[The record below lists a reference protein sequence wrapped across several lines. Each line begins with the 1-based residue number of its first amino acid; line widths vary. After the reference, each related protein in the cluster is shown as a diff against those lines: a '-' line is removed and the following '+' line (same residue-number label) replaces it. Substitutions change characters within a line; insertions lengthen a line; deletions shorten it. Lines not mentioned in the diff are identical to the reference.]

1 MGDPIP
7 ILTFLNVVGLFKA
20 FKFMVLVFS
29 SLSLPLS
36 LAFSHT
42 LSLAHSFSFTRLSYQ
57 LKGTTD
63 KLVDTQLDGSV
74 DTWDLVRL
82 LHFKQNAK
90 SCRVSSAFR

>member
-29 SLSLPLS
+29 SLSLS
-36 LAFSHT
+36 R
-42 LSLAHSFSFTRLSYQ
+42 SLAHSFSFTRLSYQ

-82 LHFKQNAK
+82 LHLKQNAK
-90 SCRVSSAFR
+90 SCRVSSTFR

>member
-20 FKFMVLVFS
+20 FKFMVLVFPL
-29 SLSLPLS
+29 SLSL
-36 LAFSHT
+36 F
-42 LSLAHSFSFTRLSYQ
+42 LAHSFSFTRLSYQ